1 MVPGVLVAGT
11 AGAGIVQLA
20 ARPAI
25 EWSAETPT
33 GKPSK
38 WLALIRSGLTRLWQ
52 GRFLG
57 RRGGALRSQ
66 PLDGEPGAC
75 GGGRSGHRGHRRE
88 GAPEKAASV
97 LFDEI
102 LPSEPLLLV
111 HLHHPSRFRRRRET
125 RQGLRYAILRSSSPS
140 ERRSGCR
147 VASSH
152 QRTSIR
158 RMLLAL

>member
-11 AGAGIVQLA
+11 VGAGIVQLT

-25 EWSAETPT
+25 EWSAETPME
-33 GKPSK
+33 KPSK
-38 WLALIRSGLTRLWQ
+38 RPALYPEWSHALVAGAIPRKE
-52 GRFLG
+52 
-57 RRGGALRSQ
+57 RRALRSQ
-66 PLDGEPGAC
+66 SLDGEPGAR

-88 GAPEKAASV
+88 GSSEKAASV

-111 HLHHPSRFRRRRET
+111 RLHHPSRLRRRET

-147 VASSH
+147 VASSD